1 MFGIYKY
8 EGSLQFI
15 GVVAKTEAEAWA
27 YLDKEH
33 GREINGVFYGYDHT
47 CGAYEV
53 KPVEVI

>member
-8 EGSLQFI
+8 EGGLRFTGI
-15 GVVAKTEAEAWA
+15 VAKTEAEAWA
-27 YLDKEH
+27 YLDRKH
-33 GREINGVFYGYDHT
+33 GREINGIFYGYDRT